1 MSDTII
7 KDLFHFLDA
16 SVTPFH
22 GAAEASVILESSGYK
37 KLDESLSWN
46 LEPQTGYYVVRNGSS
61 LIAFHT
67 GELRPSDE
75 GFRLIAAHTD
85 SPGFRLKGDTLSL
98 QSGVLKAGLEV
109 LGGPI
114 LSTWLDRN
122 LTIAGRL
129 IVRTSSGLESR
140 LYKKEGAS
148 CLIPNPPIHLN
159 RELNKGFDYNPQTH
173 LSLLLG
179 EPVKEG
185 SESLYSLIAG
195 EEGIAAD
202 SILEADLL
210 VCDTMGAERAGW
222 QGSYFTSGRIDNLG
236 MCHAALTALKEA
248 GKSKAVSVA
257 ALFDNEEMGSLT
269 PHGADSSFLE
279 QILERIVLASGG
291 SREDFLRSGRS
302 SFMISADQAHGLHP
316 NFTHL
321 YDENAVPLLNKG
333 PVVKFNANWSYA
345 STGETAAEFRELCSR
360 AGVSCQTY
368 LNRSDV
374 RGGRSLGPIAAAR
387 LGIPAVDVGNP
398 LWSMHSI
405 RETAGI
411 QDHLDM
417 IKVFKAHFNNTDNS

>member
-1 MSDTII
+1 M
-7 KDLFHFLDA
+7 
-16 SVTPFH
+16 
-22 GAAEASVILESSGYK
+22 
-37 KLDESLSWN
+37 
-46 LEPQTGYYVVRNGSS
+46 
-61 LIAFHT
+61 
-67 GELRPSDE
+67 
-75 GFRLIAAHTD
+75 
-85 SPGFRLKGDTLSL
+85 
-98 QSGVLKAGLEV
+98 LKAGLEV

-114 LSTWLDRN
+114 RSTWLDRN

-129 IVRTSSGLESR
+129 IVRTTSGMESR

-159 RELNKGFDYNPQTH
+159 RELNKGFEYNPQTH

-179 EPVKEG
+179 ESKNDG
-185 SESLYSLIAG
+185 NESLYKLIGADL
-195 EEGIAAD
+195 GIEAD
-202 SILEADLL
+202 EIIEADLL

-222 QGSYFTSGRIDNLG
+222 KGKFFTSSRIDNLG
-236 MCHAALTALKEA
+236 MCHAALTALKETEQ
-248 GKSKAVSVA
+248 GKSISVA
-257 ALFDNEEMGSLT
+257 ALFDNEETGSLT

-279 QILERIVLASGG
+279 QILERIVLSSGG
-291 SREDFLRSGRS
+291 SREDYLRSGSS

-316 NFTHL
+316 SFTHL
-321 YDENAVPLLNKG
+321 YDENSTPLLNKG

-345 STGETAAEFRELCSR
+345 STGETAARFRELCSQ

-368 LNRSDV
+368 MNRSDV

-387 LGIPAVDVGNP
+387 LGLPAVDVGNP

-417 IKVFKAHFNNTDNS
+417 IEVFKLHFRSMENS